1 MKLRVPDKEIGR
13 FIVLLFFLMPFVNI
27 PDFNYVQGWEWLGA
41 FSSALRLLRVFNLAL
56 GCSIVLVLGIVR
68 KLEISLGCILCILP
82 YGYLVVRTALAGG
95 TRELQNLFVFL
106 MMLLL
111 TEIFLLKNE
120 EWFLTLV
127 DVMNF
132 YTWINFLFILRY
144 VWQGGLISYSVRQ
157 QRYWAGYY
165 FLGYDNALILIVLPL
180 IELNLVLYHY
190 GKNRKYLLMI
200 GIQIISEILVSS
212 VTSLGILIAFTMFL
226 LCRNRKLIC
235 KILYRP
241 TCALWMYFT
250 FFCVM
255 IGVMREQK
263 FFNAVLSK
271 WIGKNIESARLSL
284 WEIGIQKAKEYFFLG
299 EGYNMGAYR
308 TYYKSPHTMLLE
320 WMGQGGIVF
329 AILNLLAIYF
339 SLRQLYKNKQHYEA
353 LVIYNGIIAF
363 MLGYTFESYGI
374 HTIFWTFPFVLL
386 IGANI
391 ERFHTLLQDKV
402 SFNENRNF

>member
-1 MKLRVPDKEIGR
+1 MKLRVPYKEIGR
-13 FIVLLFFLMPFVNI
+13 FIVPLFFLMPFVNI
-27 PDFNYVQGWEWLGA
+27 PDFNYVQGWEWLGT

-56 GCSIVLVLGIVR
+56 GYSIVLVFGIVR
-68 KLEISLGCILCILP
+68 KLEISPGCILCILP

-95 TRELQNLFVFL
+95 TRELKNLFVFL

-111 TEIFLLKNE
+111 AEIIFLRKA

-127 DVMNF
+127 NVLNF
-132 YTWINFLFILRY
+132 YTLINFLFILRY
-144 VWQGGLISYSVRQ
+144 VGQGGLVSYSVQ
-157 QRYWAGYY
+157 EQRYWSGYY

-180 IELNLVLYHY
+180 IEINLVLYHY
-190 GKNRKYLLMI
+190 GKNRKYLLII
-200 GIQIISEILVSS
+200 GIQIISEILVFS
-212 VTSLGILIAFTMFL
+212 VTSLGILIAFITFWF
-226 LCRNRKLIC
+226 CRNRKLIC
-235 KILYRP
+235 KILYQP
-241 TCALWMYFT
+241 ACVLGMYFI

-255 IGVMREQK
+255 IGVMRGQE

-284 WEIGIQKAKEYFFLG
+284 WEIGIQKAKDYFFFG
-299 EGYNMGAYR
+299 EGYNMGIYY

-374 HTIFWTFPFVLL
+374 HTVFWTFSFVLL

-391 ERFHTLLQDKV
+391 ERFHMLLQDKV
-402 SFNENRNF
+402 NLNENRNF